1 VHESERNGLLKRQ
14 RMLGLAMSDMRQA
27 ESAAR
32 ALSKVNPGEI
42 QLKRALGT
50 AVVVSYTR
58 AFTQISVERVLD
70 DVSAVVEE
78 FDPVLSPEELDLAL
92 RLFEVQHIR
101 FRDEALAVG
110 DQLSAN

>member
-1 VHESERNGLLKRQ
+1 LRDS
-14 RMLGLAMSDMRQA
+14 
-27 ESAAR
+27 ESAHKEAR
-32 ALSKVNPGEI
+32 RK
-42 QLKRALGT
+42 
-50 AVVVSYTR
+50 
-58 AFTQISVERVLD
+58 ISVERVLD

>member
-58 AFTQISVERVLD
+58 AFTQSTIVTLRPEEYEPPKRSRAPLPDSRVERQRKR
-70 DVSAVVEE
+70 SQGG
-78 FDPVLSPEELDLAL
+78 SPQDLC
-92 RLFEVQHIR
+92 RTR
-101 FRDEALAVG
+101 PR
-110 DQLSAN
+110 